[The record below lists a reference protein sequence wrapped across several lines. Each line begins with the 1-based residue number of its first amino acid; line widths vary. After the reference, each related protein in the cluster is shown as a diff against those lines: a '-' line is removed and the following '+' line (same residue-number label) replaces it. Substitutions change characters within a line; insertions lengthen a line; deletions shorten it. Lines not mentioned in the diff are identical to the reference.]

1 MMKTAL
7 SVRPPIYSGTRVGP
21 DPVSK
26 GDGSVEPP
34 QSSTELVRVMGRW
47 TLTALM
53 VNTMIGASIF
63 GLPSLLAAHLG
74 RQSPA
79 AYFIAAA
86 GVGIVAACLAEVASQ
101 FRETG
106 GPYLY
111 ARAAFGR
118 FAAIQV
124 GWLTWL
130 SRITAASAVANLFV
144 SYLAQFV
151 PRATDPVARAGV
163 LALLIA
169 LLAVVNYRGVSG
181 GSRLS
186 NLFTVTKMVL
196 LLVFIVGGLAALVAR
211 PELRV
216 DPPAR
221 AALASDWFEAVILMV
236 YAYGGFEAA
245 LFASGEAENPRRD
258 TPAALLIALAT
269 VTVLYVSV
277 QYVVMHTLPDPAASP
292 RPAADAALRFF
303 GPLGASLVAAG
314 TLVSAYGYLSANML
328 HTPRVTF
335 AMAAQGDFPVL
346 FGAVHPRFRTPH
358 VSIVAFAVLLLAFS
372 IAGNFRW
379 NATLS
384 AISRLI
390 VYGSV
395 AAALPVLRRKRARAD
410 AFRLPGGGAMAGL
423 ALLFTGVLATQMHS
437 RELVALGITFGLG
450 LANWIAVRRTP
461 PAASAAI
468 S

>member
-1 MMKTAL
+1 
-7 SVRPPIYSGTRVGP
+7 
-21 DPVSK
+21 
-26 GDGSVEPP
+26 VEAP
-34 QSSTELVRVMGRW
+34 QPSTGLVRVMGRW

-79 AYFIAAA
+79 AYLIAAA

-118 FAAIQV
+118 CAAIQV

-151 PRATDPVARAGV
+151 PQATDPAARALV
-163 LALLIA
+163 LALLVA

-186 NLFTVTKMVL
+186 NVFTVTKAAL
-196 LLVFIVGGLAALVAR
+196 LLVFVGGGFAALLTR
-211 PELRV
+211 PHLGV
-216 DPPAR
+216 VPAER
-221 AALASDWFEAVILMV
+221 AALPADWFEAIILMV

-245 LFASGEAENPRRD
+245 LFATGEAEDPRRD
-258 TPAALLIALAT
+258 TPAALLTALAA

-277 QYVVMHTLPDPAASP
+277 QYVVMHTLPDPAARP
-292 RPAADAALRFF
+292 RPASDAALRFF
-303 GPLGASLVAAG
+303 GPTGAALVAAG

-335 AMAAQGDFPVL
+335 AMATQGDFPAL
-346 FGAVHPRFRTPH
+346 FGAVHPRFRSPY
-358 VSIVAFAVLLLAFS
+358 VSVVAFAVLLLGFS

-390 VYGSV
+390 IYASV
-395 AAALPVLRRKRARAD
+395 AAALPVLRKTRAAAD
-410 AFRLPGGGAMAGL
+410 AFRLPGGRVFAVV
-423 ALLFTGVLATQMHS
+423 ALLFTGVLATQMHV
-437 RELVALGITFGLG
+437 RELIALTIVLGVGL
-450 LANWIAVRRTP
+450 LNWLAVRRV
-461 PAASAAI
+461 PAAAPTSAP
-468 S
+468 